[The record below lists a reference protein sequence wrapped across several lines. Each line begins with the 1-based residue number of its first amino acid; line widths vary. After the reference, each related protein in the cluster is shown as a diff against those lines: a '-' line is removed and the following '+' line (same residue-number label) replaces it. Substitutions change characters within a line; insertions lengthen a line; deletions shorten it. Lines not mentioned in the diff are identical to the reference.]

1 MKKLLITLVILAL
14 LQACGGR
21 MSKKQSLDHT
31 LYQYAKVMRWADFDQ
46 ALNFIDPEA
55 DEDIQPTELEL
66 NRLKQFGVSSYV
78 PRPILPG
85 PDENSIVQT
94 VELKLYNIH
103 TKREKVVLDEQV
115 WRYDE
120 EQKRWFLDS
129 GLPKITH

>member
-1 MKKLLITLVILAL
+1 MKKLLILLLLLAL

-21 MSKKQSLDHT
+21 MSKKQNLDHT
-31 LYQYAKVMRWADFDQ
+31 LYQYAKVIRWADFDQ
-46 ALNFIDPEA
+46 AVNFIDPKS
-55 DEDIQPTELEL
+55 DDVKPTELAL

-85 PDENSIVQT
+85 PDENSIIQNVN
-94 VELKLYNIH
+94 LKLYNIH
-103 TKREKVVLDEQV
+103 TKREKVVLDRQV

-129 GLPKITH
+129 GLPDIIH

>member
-1 MKKLLITLVILAL
+1 MKKLLIMLIILAL

-21 MSKKQSLDHT
+21 MSKKQNLDHT

-46 ALNFIDPEA
+46 ATNFIDPEA
-55 DEDIQPTELEL
+55 DKDIKPSELEL

-85 PDENSIVQT
+85 LDENSIIQT

-103 TKREKVVLDEQV
+103 TKREKVVLDKQV

-120 EQKRWFLDS
+120 ELKRWFLDS

>member
-1 MKKLLITLVILAL
+1 MKKLVIIVVLLAL

-21 MSKKQSLDHT
+21 MSKKQNLDHT

-46 ALNFIDPEA
+46 ALNFMDPKA
-55 DEDIQPTELEL
+55 DEDVMPTELEL
-66 NRLKQFGVSSYV
+66 NRFKQFGVSSYV

-85 PDENSIVQT
+85 PDENSIIQT

-103 TKREKVVLDEQV
+103 TKREKVVVDEQI

-120 EQKRWFLDS
+120 DKKRWFLDS
-129 GLPKITH
+129 GLPDITH